1 MIDIREHGGVL
12 SGQKKQVQFVPQP
25 FTPVSIN
32 NQYFNSDSK
41 MEIGKTVALIKTAR
55 NEQATVD
62 LTTNKLIAKNG
73 LTCYHVMM
81 DENDDYIYGR
91 FYDVSTYFYC
101 CYDKNFNM
109 VWKNP
114 DSSLASSGILTKD
127 YIITSKGGVIIKL
140 SRATGEIVQTIN
152 NSDITFGGAM
162 LWGSN
167 ETGTKI
173 IQYQSNGKI
182 VIINVSDLSI
192 DKVIQTDIGTGTS
205 LSLYGVALY
214 KNILHVFRAYTSTL
228 RHYMFDINGT
238 NFTLAEAITTGGYS
252 GDLCQI
258 SWGEGYGYNGYVKT
272 LKKGVLV
279 HAYNTMMLLSYK
291 LGDGGVNKLHLA
303 GKKVRYAMANNI
315 HYFNFDNTSGS
326 YAVTDYGLLR

>member
-25 FTPVSIN
+25 FTPVSTN
-32 NQYFNSDSK
+32 TQYFTSDSK
-41 MEIGKTVALIKTAR
+41 MEIGKTVALVKTSTD
-55 NEQATVD
+55 EQATVD
-62 LTTNKLIAKNG
+62 LVTNTLIARNR

-91 FYDVSTYFYC
+91 FYDGSTYFYC

-127 YIITSKGGVIIKL
+127 YIITSKASVIFKL
-140 SRATGEIVQTIN
+140 SRATGETVQTIN
-152 NSDITFGGAM
+152 SSDITLGGAM

-173 IQYQSNGKI
+173 IQYQSTGKI

-214 KNILHVFRAYTSTL
+214 KNILHVFRAYSSTL

-238 NFTLAEAITTGGYS
+238 NFTLAEAITTGS
-252 GDLCQI
+252 PGDLCQI
-258 SWGEGYGYNGYVKT
+258 SWGEGQRYNGYVKT